1 MSDTRKLKAQIFDMD
16 KNELLEDSE
25 LTVAIVKRFI
35 KLYSQVGITARAVRA
50 GVEVLVK

>member
-16 KNELLEDSE
+16 KNELLVDSE
-25 LTVAIVKRFI
+25 LTVASVKRFI
-35 KLYSQVGITARAVRA
+35 KLYSQVGITTRAVRA